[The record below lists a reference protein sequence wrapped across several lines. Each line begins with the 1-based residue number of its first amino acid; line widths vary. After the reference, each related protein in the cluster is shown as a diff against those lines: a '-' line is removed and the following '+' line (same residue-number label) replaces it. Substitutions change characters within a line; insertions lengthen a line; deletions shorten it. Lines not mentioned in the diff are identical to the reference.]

1 MKKFNS
7 VNDLIVELKKSHAAN
22 LYNEFSQEV
31 INILKLLEG
40 INPCNQQ
47 YELSNNCII
56 VSYELKINLFN
67 FKNIFP
73 LNVKVQIV
81 GFPISI
87 CQKGYFGKQS
97 SAIKT
102 IEKRK
107 GLKIVLNDDMKFKNG
122 GRTLSTFVFENK
134 FSSFDEYI
142 NALRSNYRRRINK
155 ALFHRNNIEIR
166 KFDSNSF
173 TANHYKL
180 YLSIME
186 RTENPLETLPIEF
199 FVNYESEFYEF
210 MDKTTKEIIGF
221 VQLKVIGNK
230 LYFLFGGFRKED
242 VDKYDIYYN
251 MLIKIIE
258 VGIEKKIY
266 YIDFGQTAEECKL
279 KVGCKEVL
287 KYLYAHHSNPILN
300 YIIQKLIP
308 LFSYKP
314 YNTEHH
320 VFKQD

>member
-1 MKKFNS
+1 MNKFYS
-7 VNDLIVELKKSHAAN
+7 VNDLVIELKKSHVLN
-22 LYNEFSQEV
+22 FYNEFSQEV
-31 INILKLLEG
+31 INILELLER
-40 INPCNQQ
+40 INPCSQQ

-56 VSYELKINLFN
+56 VSYDLIINLFN
-67 FKNIFP
+67 FKRVFP

-87 CQKGYFGKQS
+87 CQKGYYGDQS
-97 SAIKT
+97 LVIKS
-102 IEKRK
+102 IKKRK
-107 GLKIVLNDDMKFKNG
+107 GLKIILNDDIEFNNG
-122 GRTLSTFVFENK
+122 GRTLSTFIFENK
-134 FSSFDEYI
+134 FSSFDEYV

-166 KFDSNSF
+166 KFDFSSF
-173 TANHYKL
+173 TASHYKL
-180 YLSIME
+180 YLNIME

-210 MDKTTKEIIGF
+210 LDKTTKEIIGF
-221 VQLKVIGNK
+221 VQLKVIRDK

-251 MLIKIIE
+251 MLLKIID
-258 VGIEKKIY
+258 VGIEKKIR

-279 KVGCKEVL
+279 KVGCNEVP

-308 LFSYKP
+308 FFSYKP
-314 YNTEHH
+314 YNIEHH